1 MQPKD
6 SAMRLLRIAPLS
18 RRSARLRLSHRIALL
33 AGTLA
38 VLLVPTHARAG
49 EKVFRNST
57 PIAITVGAANPY
69 PSSIWVNGVRGP
81 VWDVEVELTGLTHLT
96 PGQLELLLVAPD
108 GTHIRLMSDA
118 CGGTDF
124 VNKTLIIKS
133 ASLFVPEMPFNTA
146 CNGTYY
152 RATDHDDGSSDTL
165 PGTPPAA
172 RLATQ
177 LNALH
182 RKALNGEWRLYILDD
197 QSYSDGTI
205 AGGWSLKLST
215 DPVAAFIPNSGT
227 SGPSEQYPLKRVVS
241 GVDGVIT
248 DVNVRVPDLVHDS
261 ADDLDMLLVG
271 PRGQMVSLMSDACG
285 PFPVARTLAFDD
297 EAQFAFPNEGETS
310 CGPVG
315 RPADHGV
322 SERLPAPAPDGPY
335 ATRLDAF
342 DYTNPNGEWLLF
354 IYDDAVG
361 GDGYVQHPFELEFQT
376 RPAAA
381 VDFSESEVEIDEGGT
396 RNVTLTRTAA
406 GGLGAG
412 IVTLVSAPGAATA
425 GDDFTPVNT
434 YVRFAAGQRKAT
446 VTLDAVDD
454 RLAEPSESYT
464 VTLGAESGDAT
475 PGLAASV
482 TATIRD
488 PAAPSDGAAGG
499 RGSTAVTCAGQRATI
514 VGTRG
519 RDILRGTRRADVIAA
534 RAGNDRITGLRG
546 NDIVC
551 AGAGNDRLY
560 GGTGRDRLDGGR
572 GRDLLVG
579 GPGRDRLIGGA
590 GSDVVTR

>member
-1 MQPKD
+1 V
-6 SAMRLLRIAPLS
+6 RLLRIARIS
-18 RRSARLRLSHRIALL
+18 RRSAGLRLSHRIALL

-38 VLLVPTHARAG
+38 VLLVPTHAQAG

-96 PGQLELLLVAPD
+96 PAQLELLLVAPD

-118 CGGTDF
+118 CFGTDF

-152 RATDHDDGSSDTL
+152 RATDHDDGSSDVL
-165 PGTPPAA
+165 PGAPPAA
-172 RLATQ
+172 RFATQ
-177 LNALH
+177 LNELH

-197 QSYSDGTI
+197 QSYSDGKI

-215 DPVAAFIPNSGT
+215 DPVAAFIPASGT
-227 SGPSEQYPLKRVVS
+227 AGPSEQYPLKRAVS

-248 DVNVRVPDLVHDS
+248 DLNVRVPDLAHDN

-271 PRGQMVSLMSDACG
+271 PRGQRVSLMSDACG
-285 PFPVARTLAFDD
+285 PGPVARTLAFDD
-297 EAQFAFPNEGETS
+297 EALYAFPDEGDAS
-310 CGPVG
+310 CGPNG
-315 RPADHGV
+315 RPADYGV
-322 SERLPAPAPDGPY
+322 PERLPAPAPDRPY

-342 DYTNPNGEWLLF
+342 DYTNPNGEWSLF
-354 IYDDAVG
+354 IYDDASG
-361 GDGYVQHPFELEFQT
+361 GDGYVQRPFELEFQT

-381 VDFSESEVEIDEGGT
+381 VDFSESKVEIAEGGT
-396 RNVTLTRTAA
+396 RSVTLTRTAA

-412 IVTLVSAPGAATA
+412 AVTIVSAPGTATA
-425 GDDFTPVNT
+425 TDDFTPVNT
-434 YVRFAAGQRKAT
+434 EVQFAAGQREAT

-454 RLAEPSESYT
+454 GRAEPAESYT
-464 VTLGAESGDAT
+464 VTLGRGSGDAT
-475 PGLAASV
+475 PGPAASL

-488 PAAPSDGAAGG
+488 RAASSGSNGGGTAGG
-499 RGSTAVTCAGQRATI
+499 GGPTAVTCAGQRATI
-514 VGTRG
+514 VGTRR
-519 RDILRGTRRADVIAA
+519 RDILRGTRRADVITA
-534 RAGNDRITGLRG
+534 RAGNDVITGLRG

-551 AGAGNDRLY
+551 AGAGNDRLS
-560 GGTGRDRLDGGR
+560 GGTGRDHLDGGR
-572 GRDLLVG
+572 GRDVLVG

-590 GSDVVTR
+590 GADISRS